1 MKNKEVR
8 GILAL
13 VVVTALSFGVILGSN
28 ALAKD
33 TQGGESQGST
43 QISEELD
50 VGDAENIEKA
60 YKTDQGYLVTVKEAG
75 YGGDITMDVSFDED
89 KSTITKVEVTQQ
101 TETEGVGSKI
111 TEPDFLSQFEGVQ
124 APVYLEGMTLET
136 ETEGEKTEEESGS
149 DDLAGA
155 VFQDGTYEAKAD
167 GPDEN
172 GYTGQ
177 VSMTVQDGK
186 ITEVNWDCVDA
197 EGNSKSVLSENGEY
211 VMTEDGLTW
220 AEQSEALAKAVI
232 ENQSLDFLT
241 MDEQGKT
248 DAVSG
253 VSISIGEFVDLSEQ
267 CMRQAAGLADTS
279 STALQDGTYEAKA
292 DGPDENGYTGQV
304 SVSVQDGKITEVNW
318 DCVDAEGNSK
328 SVLSENGEYVMTED
342 GLTWAEQSE
351 ALAKAVIENQSLDFL
366 TMDEQG
372 KTDAVSGVSISI
384 GEFVDLVGQCLVQAG
399 AETPEV
405 TQETSEETQV
415 PSEGTQVDAVSGA
428 TVSSTAAVKGINNA
442 YEFLKTVQ

>member
-253 VSISIGEFVDLSEQ
+253 VSISIGEFVDL
-267 CMRQAAGLADTS
+267 
-279 STALQDGTYEAKA
+279 
-292 DGPDENGYTGQV
+292 
-304 SVSVQDGKITEVNW
+304 
-318 DCVDAEGNSK
+318 
-328 SVLSENGEYVMTED
+328 
-342 GLTWAEQSE
+342 
-351 ALAKAVIENQSLDFL
+351 
-366 TMDEQG
+366 
-372 KTDAVSGVSISI
+372 
-384 GEFVDLVGQCLVQAG
+384 VGQCLVQAG